1 MKIELFDSIKE
12 LQRSYE
18 SLMDE
23 IATALSLRK
32 GIDIDKN
39 GFLIPEIIPS
49 GCSIDFSSFPDD
61 FAEKMK
67 EIGSHLGGNVEKATD
82 RFSEYVKSIR
92 SLGMQNYENETRMI
106 SFIQELNATM
116 SNVMKGIV
124 HALPEKTVDVDE
136 NGNLFII

>member
-12 LQRSYE
+12 LQRSYK

-32 GIDIDKN
+32 GIGIDKN

-49 GCSIDFSSFPDD
+49 GCSIDFSNFPDD

-92 SLGMQNYENETRMI
+92 SLGTQNYENESRMI

>member
-49 GCSIDFSSFPDD
+49 GCSIDFSNFPDD

-92 SLGMQNYENETRMI
+92 SLGMQNYENESRMI
-106 SFIQELNATM
+106 SFIQELNSTM

>member
-1 MKIELFDSIKE
+1 MNIELFDSIKE

-32 GIDIDKN
+32 GIDIGKN

-49 GCSIDFSSFPDD
+49 GCSIDFSNFPDD

-92 SLGMQNYENETRMI
+92 SLGMQNYENESRMI

-124 HALPEKTVDVDE
+124 HALPEKTVDTDE
-136 NGNLFII
+136 DGNLFII